1 MAVDA
6 EVERE
11 EEVVAI
17 EEGVRR
23 RREGVR
29 GLCNC
34 PRMGGKVGGDETVP
48 LWGWSTLPCAAKV
61 N

>member
-17 EEGVRR
+17 EEGVKK

-29 GLCNC
+29 EWVAKWVAKRLCHCGAGRLC
-34 PRMGGKVGGDETVP
+34 PAQPK
-48 LWGWSTLPCAAKV
+48 
-61 N
+61 